1 MMNSNMFR
9 KQLFGGLNSA
19 DVEEYIQNMEHEIES
34 IKVLHQK
41 EKNELLKKVEEYEES
56 VIDQSD
62 PVLVKQIEDLL
73 RQLEEKEAENSKLK
87 EERETLG
94 KIQEGE
100 WNQSFSASDE
110 SGDDKWETMTAD
122 LKKENEDLK
131 KRIHQQEELLKQQEE
146 NKKQNKEDE
155 LFDYNVVKKLM
166 EDANKNADMIR
177 EEARAEAADIL
188 RAADKEAEQRKS
200 EIALRMNSQ
209 LEEKGIQLM
218 AAKYKIEQYVKS
230 MNELQ
235 QEMYN
240 LYQRMNSMV
249 GTMPIRLDD
258 YWDGEQYKMLEN
270 NRPSKQKQD
279 KTELE
284 ETEKSEENTGLKNE
298 ENLEIKS
305 DDV

>member
-87 EERETLG
+87 EEREVLE
-94 KIQEGE
+94 KMQEGE
-100 WNQSFSASDE
+100 WNELFSASEDADE
-110 SGDDKWETMTAD
+110 KWEAMTSELRKENAD
-122 LKKENEDLK
+122 LKKQ
-131 KRIHQQEELLKQQEE
+131 IHHQEELLKQQKE
-146 NKKQNKEDE
+146 NQKQNGMDE
-155 LFDYNVVKKLM
+155 FFDYEVVRKLM
-166 EDANKNADMIR
+166 EDANKNAEMIR
-177 EEARAEAADIL
+177 EEARAEAANIL
-188 RAADKEAEQRKS
+188 KEADKEAEQRKS

-218 AAKYKIEQYVKS
+218 AAKYKIEQYVKN

-235 QEMYN
+235 QGMYN
-240 LYQRMNSMV
+240 LYQRMNDMV

-270 NRPSKQKQD
+270 HRPSKQNQD

-284 ETEKSEENTGLKNE
+284 ETEKSKENSELKNE
-298 ENLEIKS
+298 EDLEIKS
-305 DDV
+305 DDI

>member
-87 EERETLG
+87 EERETLE